1 MLEMRSLLLL
11 LLLSL
16 SFRINFA
23 QSIIAYPDTV
33 ICSSEPV
40 WLFTTVDGSYGTEE
54 YTYESVPYAP
64 EPISGPVHNM
74 VADPHVVTF
83 SIGFDFC
90 YFGEVYTHFNIAS
103 NGWISFLLPSGAL
116 DPI

>member
-1 MLEMRSLLLL
+1 MRSLLLL
-11 LLLSL
+11 MLLSL

-64 EPISGPVHNM
+64 EPISGTV
-74 VADPHVVTF
+74 
-83 SIGFDFC
+83 
-90 YFGEVYTHFNIAS
+90 
-103 NGWISFLLPSGAL
+103 
-116 DPI
+116 